1 MTKPKANPMKRHSKY
16 VLHPVLATGFCAVAC
31 AVESLLL
38 TTLLMHF
45 FTNYILD
52 IQYIN

>member
-1 MTKPKANPMKRHSKY
+1 MALQKPKREGRKKY
-16 VLHPVLATGFCAVAC
+16 YCGMMALTFIKGMDLAILHT
-31 AVESLLL
+31 